1 MGGHLVFPFYNS
13 IKKVP
18 TVVCFGEVLWD
29 IFPDEEKIGGAP
41 LNFAL
46 RLNAFGI
53 KTFIASQI
61 GKDPLGKR
69 LIEYLQE
76 NKLDTKLI
84 QHSSSFFTGVA
95 NVFMMVK
102 GSETYEIS
110 HPSAW
115 DKIQTTPELIKAVSD
130 SSVFLF
136 GSLAARDRVSR
147 NTLMELLHYANFK
160 IFDVNLRP
168 PHYDYLLLDELLRQA
183 DFIKFNDEELHLIS
197 EYFGCRS
204 SQLDDQLVYIS
215 ELTKAK
221 YVCVTKGAE
230 GAVLYHAGRY
240 YNQCGFPVKVV
251 DTVGAGDSFLATLL
265 EGILTNRN
273 LKETLKR
280 ACAMGAL
287 VAGGAGANA
296 KISEAAL
303 REYIGRFD

>member
-1 MGGHLVFPFYNS
+1 
-13 IKKVP
+13 VP

-29 IFPDEEKIGGAP
+29 VFPDGEKIGGAP

-53 KTFIASQI
+53 ETFIVSRI

-69 LIEYLQE
+69 LIEYVQE
-76 NKLDTKLI
+76 NRLDTKLI
-84 QHSSSFFTGVA
+84 QHSSSFSTGVV
-95 NVFMMVK
+95 NVIIGVE
-102 GSETYEIS
+102 GSATYEIT

-130 SSVFLF
+130 SSAFLF
-136 GSLAARDRVSR
+136 GSLAARDGVSK

-160 IFDVNLRP
+160 IFDVNLRSP
-168 PHYDYLLLDELLRQA
+168 YYDYLLLDELLCQA

-197 EYFGCRS
+197 VYFGCQS
-204 SQLDDQLVYIS
+204 SQLNDQLAYMA
-215 ELTKAK
+215 EFTKAK
-221 YVCVTKGAE
+221 YVCVTKGAK
-230 GAVLYHAGRY
+230 GAMLYHAGSY
-240 YNQCGFPVKVV
+240 YNQHGFPVEVV
-251 DTVGAGDSFLATLL
+251 DTVGAGDSFLAALL

-287 VAGGAGANA
+287 VAGSAGANT

-303 REYIGRFD
+303 REYIERFA